1 MSGKRYR
8 QRQILALVERERAST
23 QHEIIEGLRRQ
34 GITVSQSTLSKDLKD
49 LGLAKIPDPD
59 GTFQY
64 RVPERRPA
72 PETRRILVRELTD
85 FLVEFEVAGNI
96 LVLRTQPGNAQGVCE
111 AIDTMR
117 WPEALGSLAGE
128 NTIFI
133 VSRTAAEAKRLKQRI
148 AEIMSTS

>member
-1 MSGKRYR
+1 MSGKRHR
-8 QRQILALVERERAST
+8 QRQILALVKRERAST

-59 GTFQY
+59 GTFRYQI
-64 RVPERRPA
+64 PERRPA
-72 PETRRILVRELTD
+72 PGNRRILVRELTD
-85 FLVEFEVAGNI
+85 FLMEFEVAGNI
-96 LVLRTQPGNAQGVCE
+96 LVLRTQSGNAQGVCE

-117 WPEALGSLAGE
+117 WPEVLGSLAGE

-148 AEIMSTS
+148 AEIVNTG